1 MSGTGLYTKNVPPFE
16 RVLRIFVALMAIGV
30 ALFILPAPSSYLAAA
45 GAVGFSL
52 TGFFGFCP
60 ACAMIGRKI

>member
-16 RVLRIFVALMAIGV
+16 RVLRIVVALIAVGV
-30 ALFILPAPSSYLAAA
+30 AWFTLPAPWSYAAAA